1 MHGFESLTPNQ
12 RQAAEIIVKNA
23 VDRRIDKKIKKLTQS
38 EIGALLDDPVS
49 DRTIRNW
56 NKDPLFLAY
65 IEALSLHRVRRAMP
79 DFVGVLV
86 ANLEHGQNLST
97 KQLELIAKIG
107 QWLPDERS
115 SASSQLG
122 VSIGHKDIEA
132 RIKQLEEK
140 ASQKEIG
147 TIVQVKDGGAD

>member
-1 MHGFESLTPNQ
+1 MNGFESLTPNQ

-23 VDRRIDKKIKKLTQS
+23 VDRRVDKKIKKLTQS
-38 EIGALLDDPVS
+38 EIGEMLDDPVS

-107 QWLPDERS
+107 QWLPEENS

-122 VSIGHKDIEA
+122 VSVGHKDIEA

-140 ASQKEIG
+140 SKQEDVG
-147 TIVQVKDGGAD
+147 TIIRVKDGGAD